1 MGEGYGEDN
10 RKGACKA
17 RRDHQVKDDGTGE
30 AENRFAHRRKKEV
43 VTTPWPG
50 SSRPRHIR

>member
-17 RRDHQVKDDGTGE
+17 RRDHQVKDHGTGE

-43 VTTPWPG
+43 VPTPWPG